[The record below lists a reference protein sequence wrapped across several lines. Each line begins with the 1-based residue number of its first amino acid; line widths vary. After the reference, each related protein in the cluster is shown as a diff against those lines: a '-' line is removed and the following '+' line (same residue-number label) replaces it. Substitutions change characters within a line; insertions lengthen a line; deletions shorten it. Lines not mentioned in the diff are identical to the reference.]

1 MSPGDVSPIK
11 PVVRRV
17 EKTDESPTRPVAPP
31 KSDKDFKK
39 IASRRERPADT
50 DAPSEEG
57 EEVAG
62 VGEEEAPVA
71 SIFALA
77 AASGLKKTKPDR
89 SALSDGE
96 EMNVADLLKEPKPV
110 LKKKEEGD
118 EEGAWEGEIEK
129 SSAQKKSTEPSVRS
143 QFGENR
149 PDLAGFP
156 PILRAEEVQQSLS
169 VKVPVDPKPVLRD
182 LAAELIKEIQTLRT
196 GDKTD
201 TIVTLRFPPLFE
213 GATVKLTTMDSAK
226 REFDI
231 LFANL
236 SDQAKLLLDNKLAN
250 DSLMLA
256 LERKGFQVHTIA
268 TTTQNDVP
276 LQVEGDSAT
285 GRQAGE
291 GKGGEERRG
300 NTSKERQGS

>member
-57 EEVAG
+57 EE
-62 VGEEEAPVA
+62 EAPVA

-77 AASGLKKTKPDR
+77 ATSGLKKTKPDR
-89 SALSDGE
+89 SAISEGE

-110 LKKKEEGD
+110 LKKKEEG

-156 PILRAEEVQQSLS
+156 PIVRAEEVQQTLS

-226 REFDI
+226 RAFDI

-285 GRQAGE
+285 GRQADD
-291 GKGGEERRG
+291 GKEGEEGRG
-300 NTSKERQGS
+300 NASKGRPGR

>member
-1 MSPGDVSPIK
+1 MSPGDVGPIK

-17 EKTDESPTRPVAPP
+17 EKEDGSSTRPVAPP

-50 DAPSEEG
+50 DVPSEEG

-62 VGEEEAPVA
+62 VGEDEAPVA

-77 AASGLKKTKPDR
+77 ATSGLKKVKPDR

-96 EMNVADLLKEPKPV
+96 EMNIADLLKEPKPV

-118 EEGAWEGEIEK
+118 EEGVWEGEIEK
-129 SSAQKKSTEPSVRS
+129 SSVQKKSAEPSVRS

-156 PILRAEEVQQSLS
+156 PIVRAEEVQQPLS

-276 LQVEGDSAT
+276 LQVESDSAT

-291 GKGGEERRG
+291 GKEGDEGRG
-300 NTSKERQGS
+300 NASKGRQGR